1 MNSLQ
6 VSYPHDELFNI
17 DFNERINSLHISL
30 ISQLES
36 SPNKNLSL
44 EQIFHLIPIIFRF
57 FRKNLQSQE
66 KFSNEYNNLSNTIQ
80 NTISIFTQ
88 YIHDRHNHENEI
100 FFLKDKISQL
110 IGQIGYTQYCLEQ
123 YWTIIYSLEHEIE
136 RLQILLSNPQV
147 LQINLQKFQTF
158 QESQKIQL
166 DRFIKEKEKLKVLI
180 NKQKDAIQTIQTQIE
195 IDLKELQTIK
205 PLLDKIKLEQKDIYN
220 HWLQIGLS
228 LKKVMHLTK
237 QKFLEKQNSYL
248 QNIFETT
255 QNMKHEYNDRI
266 KTTQVQYDLVQ
277 KQFNDLRNTYYQT
290 NQNLLLIQT
299 NETNVQ

>member
-6 VSYPHDELFNI
+6 VSYPHDELLTI

-30 ISQLES
+30 MNQLES
-36 SPNKNLSL
+36 LPNKNLSL

-57 FRKNLQSQE
+57 LRKNLQTQE
-66 KFSNEYNNLSNTIQ
+66 KFSNEYNNLSNSIQ
-80 NTISIFTQ
+80 NMISIFTQ

-147 LQINLQKFQTF
+147 LQINLQKFQAY

-166 DRFIKEKEKLKVLI
+166 DRFIKENEKLKVLI
-180 NKQKDAIQTIQTQIE
+180 NKQKDSIQIIQTQIE

-205 PLLDKIKLEQKDIYN
+205 PILDKIKVEQKDIHN
-220 HWLQIGLS
+220 HWLQI
-228 LKKVMHLTK
+228 
-237 QKFLEKQNSYL
+237 EKQNSHL
-248 QNIFETT
+248 ENIFETT
-255 QNMKHEYNDRI
+255 QNMEHEYNERI
-266 KTTQVQYDLVQ
+266 KTTQIQHNLVQ
-277 KQFNDLRNTYYQT
+277 KQFNDLKNTYKRT
-290 NQNLLLIQT
+290 NQNLLSIQT